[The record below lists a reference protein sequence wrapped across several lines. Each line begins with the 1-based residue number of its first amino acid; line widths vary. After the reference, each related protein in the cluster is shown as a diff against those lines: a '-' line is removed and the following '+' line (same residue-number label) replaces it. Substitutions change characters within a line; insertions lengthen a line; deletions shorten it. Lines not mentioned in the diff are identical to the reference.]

1 MTAPSWIKIIE
12 IQKKTE
18 TDYIVLSD
26 ISSGWAT
33 FNKFK
38 KKLNIES
45 KLNQFTIDLFRIRFS
60 HAEFPSNS
68 EQGFIISS
76 K

>member
-1 MTAPSWIKIIE
+1 MKFAKN
-12 IQKKTE
+12 E

-45 KLNQFTIDLFRIRFS
+45 KLNQFTIDLLRIWFL
-60 HAEFPSNS
+60 
-68 EQGFIISS
+68 I
-76 K
+76 

>member
-1 MTAPSWIKIIE
+1 MKFAKN
-12 IQKKTE
+12 E

-45 KLNQFTIDLFRIRFS
+45 KLNQFTIDLFRIWF
-60 HAEFPSNS
+60 
-68 EQGFIISS
+68 FI
-76 K
+76 